1 MSAVAFLLALP
12 LAVWSLAA
20 LYTLIDGPDLASAIR
35 TICVRTVAIL
45 IFVGLFGSAGH
56 GPLVWAFGLV
66 AALHLLTSVAGR
78 WLIASRGFN
87 SKADP

>member
-1 MSAVAFLLALP
+1 MSTVVFLLALP

-20 LYTLIDGPDLASAIR
+20 LFALIDGPDLASAIR
-35 TICVRTVAIL
+35 SICVRTVAIL
-45 IFVGLFGSAGH
+45 LFVGLFGSMSH

-66 AALHLLTSVAGR
+66 ATLHLLTSAAGR
-78 WLIASRGFN
+78 WLISSRGFN